1 MEHVHAAPLA
11 GTVTAVHV
19 TTGDQ
24 VPASRVVVEI
34 QADEASAPAERKQDE

>member
-1 MEHVHAAPLA
+1 VA

-19 TTGDQ
+19 ASGDQ

-34 QADEASAPAERKQDE
+34 QADAPPAAKEA